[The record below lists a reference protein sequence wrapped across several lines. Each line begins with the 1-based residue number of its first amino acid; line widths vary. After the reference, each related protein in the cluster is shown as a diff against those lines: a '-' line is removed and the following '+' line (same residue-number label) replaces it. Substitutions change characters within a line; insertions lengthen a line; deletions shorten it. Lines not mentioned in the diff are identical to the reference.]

1 VSRYKATGPPAA
13 DGHDNPGRLSCAF
26 FSLFSSFC
34 ALPPAGRRS
43 ITMSAQSRTA
53 SVRKKEHR
61 FSTIALER
69 VTKALGSFEDD
80 ACHANEAD
88 GEEKFPPVD
97 RGKKALLFMCSAFA
111 IEAIMWGTFYSF

>member
-1 VSRYKATGPPAA
+1 
-13 DGHDNPGRLSCAF
+13 
-26 FSLFSSFC
+26 
-34 ALPPAGRRS
+34 
-43 ITMSAQSRTA
+43 MSAQSRTA

-88 GEEKFPPVD
+88 GEEKFPPAD

-111 IEAIMWGTFYSF
+111 IEAIMWGTFYSFLFLLVESISGGQHLKFPSGHVAPR

>member
-1 VSRYKATGPPAA
+1 
-13 DGHDNPGRLSCAF
+13 
-26 FSLFSSFC
+26 
-34 ALPPAGRRS
+34 
-43 ITMSAQSRTA
+43 MSAQSRTA

-88 GEEKFPPVD
+88 GEEKFPPAD